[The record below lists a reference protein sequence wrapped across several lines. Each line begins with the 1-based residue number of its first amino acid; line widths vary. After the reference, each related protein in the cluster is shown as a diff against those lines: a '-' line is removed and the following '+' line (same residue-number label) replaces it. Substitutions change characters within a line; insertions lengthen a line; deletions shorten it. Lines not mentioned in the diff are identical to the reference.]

1 MWGHSRGSGSRR
13 ARPRWPIAV
22 AAALAAAVALPAG
35 AGAQASADQPNPFI
49 DTPQSREAEALF
61 QQLLKEPKNI
71 DLTFRYAQAAIK
83 AGNIEGGISSLERLL
98 LLDRNFPGVKVQLAE
113 LYAKIHSFD
122 MARTY
127 LAEAREEPSLDEQA
141 LARIQAVQSEID
153 QITANRSF
161 TANALVG
168 IRHQSDASAEPAG
181 SDIVAGGVP
190 ETLSA
195 LFIGR
200 PGWDIFATGNLQYI
214 ADLNGIKLESNAIV
228 YYSKALGHSALDLG
242 AIELNSG
249 PRFDI
254 DVGDTRIVSARPY
267 VVTNEVTLGE
277 SQFLHGAGVGL
288 ALDRT
293 IMKDL
298 ASSVFYEF
306 RRDWFNSV
314 ALVPGADALNSDVH
328 SFGLGL
334 TYRVMDGGDLNFQT
348 SYALT
353 DAVAPASSRGLVLH
367 LSYSQL
373 IQLPP
378 DWGVGPLNLSPF
390 VYRIYSNDHAP
401 DPNAANP
408 LLIPATTEWR
418 YGATAKLG
426 LTDNIALNFNAVRQV
441 SLSNVLGNR
450 QRDTQ
455 LIVGVMFAY

>member
-1 MWGHSRGSGSRR
+1 MWGHLRGNGRRR
-13 ARPRWPIAV
+13 AWRWPIAV
-22 AAALAAAVALPAG
+22 AALLAASAALPSG
-35 AGAQASADQPNPFI
+35 AGAQPSADQPNPFN
-49 DTPQSREAEALF
+49 DTPAAREAEALF
-61 QQLLKEPKNI
+61 QQLLKSPKNI

-98 LLDRNFPGVKVQLAE
+98 LLDKNFPGVRVQLAE

-127 LAEAREEPSLDEQA
+127 LAEAREEPNLDEQMQ
-141 LARIQAVQSEID
+141 ARIQAVQREVDEVAS
-153 QITANRSF
+153 NRNF
-161 TANALVG
+161 TFNLLVG
-168 IRHQSDASAEPAG
+168 VRHQSDASAEPAG

-190 ETLSA
+190 QTLSA

-200 PGWDIFATGNLQYI
+200 PGWDIFSTGYAQYV
-214 ADLNGIKLESNAIV
+214 ADLNGVKVETNALA
-228 YYSKALGHSALDLG
+228 YYSKALGHGVLDLG
-242 AIELNSG
+242 AIEINSG
-249 PRFDI
+249 PRWDI

-267 VVTNEVTLGE
+267 AVVNEVLLGE
-277 SQFLHGAGVGL
+277 SQFLHGAGLGL
-288 ALDRT
+288 SLDRAIT
-293 IMKDL
+293 KEL
-298 ASSVFYEF
+298 AGSVFYEY

-328 SFGLGL
+328 SLGLGL
-334 TYRVMDGGDLNFQT
+334 TYRVIEGGDLNFQT

-353 DAVAPASSRGLVLH
+353 DAVAPGSNRGLVLH

-378 DWGVGPLNLSPF
+378 EWGVGPLNLSPF

-426 LTDNIALNFNAVRQV
+426 LTDNVALNFNAVRQV
-441 SLSNVLGNR
+441 SLSNVLANR

-455 LIVGVMFAY
+455 LILGVMLAY